1 MGQYF
6 DRYEKFTSNGEV
18 KPIPGLK
25 IPVSE
30 TDKSVVYKLGETR
43 LDILSQKYYNNPYHG
58 FLIMLA
64 NPQYGG
70 LEFNIKNNDVI
81 RIPHPFNSAIERYLN
96 SVNIYKQLYDNNG

>member
-1 MGQYF
+1 MAQYF
-6 DRYEKFTSNGEV
+6 NRYEKFTQKGEV
-18 KPIPGLK
+18 KPIPGIK

-30 TDKSVVYKLGETR
+30 SDKSVVYKLGKTR

-70 LEFNIKNNDVI
+70 LEFDIKDRDVI
-81 RIPHPFNSAIERYLN
+81 RIPYPFESALERYLT
-96 SVNIYKQLYDNNG
+96 SVEIYKELYGE